1 MKVIKVSEVKVEEQ
15 ASELFTGGRADR
27 QVLVDEKI
35 AKELRL
41 VMVTFSPGVRTKI
54 HTHTSDQVLYITDG
68 KGIVATEKEEHIV
81 MAGTVAF
88 IPAGEPH
95 WHGATKDTSFSQIS
109 IRTPDQTTF

>member
-1 MKVIKVSEVKVEEQ
+1 MKVIKVSEVKAEEH
-15 ASELFTGGRADR
+15 ASELFTGGRVDR
-27 QVLVDEKI
+27 QVLIDEKI

-41 VMVTFSPGVRTKI
+41 LMVTFSPGARTKI

-81 MAGTVAF
+81 TPGTVAF

-95 WHGATKDTSFSQIS
+95 WHGATEDTSFSHVS